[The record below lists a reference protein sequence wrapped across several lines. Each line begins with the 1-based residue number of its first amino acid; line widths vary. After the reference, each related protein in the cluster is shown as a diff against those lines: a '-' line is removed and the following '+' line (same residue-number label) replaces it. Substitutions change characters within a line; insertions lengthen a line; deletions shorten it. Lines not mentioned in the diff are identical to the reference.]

1 MKATSWFVG
10 QLFFFFTLTLGNSE
24 SSNLY
29 LWRAEINK
37 FCFPKWK
44 RRNVHIYKDYIKKWN
59 ALFDIYL
66 KMCFLIVSEKIWR
79 FDKNKEEAI
88 YH

>member
-1 MKATSWFVG
+1 MNVLKAEGNFLVCG
-10 QLFFFFTLTLGNSE
+10 AVAFFTLTPGNSE

-37 FCFPKWK
+37 FFFPKWK

-66 KMCFLIVSEKIWR
+66 KMCFLDSVWKDLEI
-79 FDKNKEEAI
+79 
-88 YH
+88 